1 MGGLAGPGSRENMV
15 FTENGFEL
23 KSVIY
28 PKQPATQTAGKL
40 YPPWAWL
47 ELKWVK
53 ARFHSGHPPSPR
65 LWRAGKG

>member
-28 PKQPATQTAGKL
+28 PKQPATQTAGK
-40 YPPWAWL
+40 
-47 ELKWVK
+47 
-53 ARFHSGHPPSPR
+53 PSR
-65 LWRAGKG
+65 GGQALSALGVA